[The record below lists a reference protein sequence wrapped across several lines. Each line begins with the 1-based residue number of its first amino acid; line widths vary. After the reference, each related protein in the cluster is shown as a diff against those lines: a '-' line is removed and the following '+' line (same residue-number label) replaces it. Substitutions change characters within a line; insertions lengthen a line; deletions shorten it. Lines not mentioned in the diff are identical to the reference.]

1 MSRLVRRLVRRL
13 DMVRRWRVWRLGM
26 GRSRMPMGGLYVA
39 MRRLD
44 VAVRGRLVERRVV
57 ALLRR

>member
-1 MSRLVRRLVRRL
+1 
-13 DMVRRWRVWRLGM
+13 
-26 GRSRMPMGGLYVA
+26 MPMGGLYVA